1 MARSGNPSAKDHESL
16 LTDVEAMV
24 KEVSSQ
30 ADQPMMDPDATIT
43 DPWELQ
49 PSFGD
54 VGFYE
59 LISDQLWWD
68 IDWSNLSSTYAE
80 GLGPGFPS

>member
-30 ADQPMMDPDATIT
+30 ADQPMADADAALV

-54 VGFYE
+54 LGFYE

-68 IDWSNLSSTYAE
+68 IDWG
-80 GLGPGFPS
+80 GLTNYPEVL